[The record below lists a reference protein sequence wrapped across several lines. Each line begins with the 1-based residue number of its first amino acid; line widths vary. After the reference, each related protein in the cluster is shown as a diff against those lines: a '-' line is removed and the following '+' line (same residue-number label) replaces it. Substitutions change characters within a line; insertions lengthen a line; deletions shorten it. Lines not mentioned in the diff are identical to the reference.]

1 MASDGHIFGAPGGGT
16 PPLSR
21 RERQHD
27 GYAQGSVQVHFFWVW
42 IHPNPDFLSNAQSY
56 PSGGT
61 PFRSNDPYT
70 RVLRNPSPTWRPHGA
85 GRIPGLPSPMPTP
98 LLRELYQHRPYK
110 KRRVMDPLVCPRTAV
125 DVERT
130 PPSPLP
136 SGTRRR
142 QRPDV
147 LLKTNRDH
155 LMAGSFSVLTA
166 TPSRLGQSSQA
177 DTCALSY
184 LLPLYHA
191 GA

>member
-1 MASDGHIFGAPGGGT
+1 MASDGHIFCAPGGGT
-16 PPLSR
+16 PPSSR
-21 RERQHD
+21 RERRHD
-27 GYAQGSVQVHFFWVW
+27 GYVQGSVQVHFFWIW
-42 IHPNPDFLSNAQSY
+42 IHPHTDFLSNAQSY

-61 PFRSNDPYT
+61 SFRSNEPFT
-70 RVLRNPSPTWRPHGA
+70 RVLRKPSPIWRPHSA
-85 GRIPGLPSPMPTP
+85 GRPPGLPSPTP
-98 LLRELYQHRPYK
+98 GPLPQERDIISGE
-110 KRRVMDPLVCPRTAV
+110 RRRAVDPLVCPRTAM

-191 GA
+191 VA